1 MVIGVVHSESAV
13 DAVSCG
19 VFVIPGIAA
28 LVMFLLARPQEFLP
42 ILTRV
47 PLLYILCAAALGGFA
62 LDLKLRRLQPV
73 AAPALRWV
81 LIYMAW
87 AAVCTLIKAS
97 PTFIARLIDLGI
109 IFVVFYILGHAI
121 QRLRAL
127 QVVAGA
133 LMATALFLTFV
144 CFHQGFADR
153 QCIALNPGDPEQGI
167 ADGRDCDTKKQ
178 CETGGADPSL
188 EYRCEKAG
196 LFGTWAIEDR
206 VRYRGELHDPNE
218 LSLTICVFGFSFL
231 IAFMLRNKSPSFKLL
246 GWLAAIMLI
255 WTIFMTQSRGGLVV
269 MMLVPGT
276 YMVRRYGVK
285 ALFWGAL
292 VALPVLSLGGRSGES
307 ADEST
312 MQRYEA
318 WAAGLEMW
326 RESPVFGVGMRRF
339 SDHHYLTAHNSFVLS
354 LAELGFP
361 GLCLFVALMYISG
374 KVLVVGLRELS
385 GVPGTETARVWG
397 MSLLA
402 SLLGLNF
409 QIGTISFAYHSVTW
423 ILLGFIA
430 AWGTTVRNHR
440 PQFNVKLTG
449 RDLAIIV
456 VACGLYAGIVLPI
469 FLKLKGAM

>member
-1 MVIGVVHSESAV
+1 M
-13 DAVSCG
+13 
-19 VFVIPGIAA
+19 FVIPGIAA
-28 LVMFLLARPQEFLP
+28 LVMFLLARPQEFMP
-42 ILTRV
+42 VLTRV
-47 PLLYILCAAALGGFA
+47 PLLYILCAAAVGGLV
-62 LDLKLRRLQPV
+62 LDLKLRRVQPV
-73 AAPALRWV
+73 AAPALLWV
-81 LIYMAW
+81 VIYMLW
-87 AAVCTLIKAS
+87 AIICTAIKAPPTLI
-97 PTFIARLIDLGI
+97 TRVIDLGI
-109 IFVVFYILGHAI
+109 IFVVFYILGHGI

-133 LMATALFLTFV
+133 LMATALFLTAV

-153 QCIALNPGDPEQGI
+153 QCIALDPGDPEQGV
-167 ADGRDCDTKKQ
+167 ADGRPCELRKQ
-178 CETGGADPSL
+178 CEGGDADPSL
-188 EYRCEKAG
+188 EYRCEKSG

-231 IAFMLRNKSPSFKLL
+231 IAFMLRNKSPSFKVL
-246 GWLAAIMLI
+246 GGLAAIMLI

-276 YMVRRYGVK
+276 YLVRKYGVRM
-285 ALFWGAL
+285 LFFGAL

-318 WAAGLEMW
+318 WAAGYEMW
-326 RESPVFGVGMRRF
+326 RESPIFGVGMRRF
-339 SDHHYLTAHNSFVLS
+339 TDHHFLTAHNSFVLS
-354 LAELGFP
+354 LGELGFL

-374 KVLVVGLRELS
+374 KVLILGLRELN

-430 AWGTTVRNHR
+430 AWGTTVRTHR
-440 PQFNVKLTG
+440 PTFSVRLTG

-456 VACGLYAGIVLPI
+456 VVCGFYAAILLPI

>member
-1 MVIGVVHSESAV
+1 MVAAIAKSATTRY
-13 DAVSCG
+13 CG
-19 VFVIPGIAA
+19 EVFVIPGIAA
-28 LVMFLLARPQEFLP
+28 LVIFLLARPQEFVPL
-42 ILTRV
+42 LTRI
-47 PLLYILCAAALGGFA
+47 PLLYILCAAALGGLA
-62 LDLKLRRLQPV
+62 LDLKLRRVEPV
-73 AAPALRWV
+73 AAPALLWV
-81 LIYMAW
+81 IIYMVW
-87 AAVCTLIKAS
+87 ALICTLIKAP
-97 PTFIARLIDLGI
+97 PTFVARAIDLGI

-133 LMATALFLTFV
+133 IMATALFLTAV

-153 QCIALNPGDPEQGI
+153 QCMALDPGDPEQGV
-167 ADGRDCDTKKQ
+167 ADGRDCETRKL
-178 CETGGADPSL
+178 CEGGEADPSL
-188 EYRCEKAG
+188 EYRCEKSG

-218 LSLTICVFGFSFL
+218 LSLTICVLGFSFL
-231 IAFMLRNKSPSFKLL
+231 IAFMLRNTSPSLRVL
-246 GWLAAIMLI
+246 GGLAAIMLI

-269 MMLVPGT
+269 MLLVPGT
-276 YMVRRYGVK
+276 YLVRKYGVRMI
-285 ALFWGAL
+285 FFGAL
-292 VALPVLSLGGRSGES
+292 IALPVLSMGGRSGES

-326 RESPVFGVGMRRF
+326 HESPIFGVGMRRF
-339 SDHHYLTAHNSFVLS
+339 TDHHFLTAHNSFVLS
-354 LAELGFP
+354 LGELGFV

-385 GVPGTETARVWG
+385 DVPGTETARVWG

-430 AWGTTVRNHR
+430 AWGTTVRAHR
-440 PQFNVKLTG
+440 PSFSVRLTG

-456 VACGLYAGIVLPI
+456 VICGLYAMVVLPV